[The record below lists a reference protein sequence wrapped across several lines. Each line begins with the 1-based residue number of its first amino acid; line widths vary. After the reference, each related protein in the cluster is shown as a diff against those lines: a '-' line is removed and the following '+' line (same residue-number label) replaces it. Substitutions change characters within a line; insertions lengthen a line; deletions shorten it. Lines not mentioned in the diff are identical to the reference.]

1 MDTVTLTINEQSITL
16 SQDAT
21 IWEAADSVG
30 IHIPTLCHSP
40 KLRPVAVCRVCA
52 VEVEKSRTM
61 PAACIRQVEEGMVVH
76 TNTEKVQRARK
87 TLVELLLSEHPSPCS
102 QHKTT
107 HDCELELLG

>member
-1 MDTVTLTINEQSITL
+1 MDTVTLTINEQSITV
-16 SQDAT
+16 SQDTT

-61 PAACIRQVEEGMVVH
+61 PAACIRQVEEGCSLSIRSM
-76 TNTEKVQRARK
+76 NQ
-87 TLVELLLSEHPSPCS
+87 LVSAPADGT
-102 QHKTT
+102 K
-107 HDCELELLG
+107 